1 MKTFKPNEENNT
13 SNFVS
18 INEVINY
25 EPPKY
30 IPNWD
35 GSFNKIKSG
44 KSSYFRPNK
53 EFSTFNIN
61 INNNNSLR
69 LDEKSEGI
77 YIILSDKF
85 NFFYVGKTLSN
96 IKQRLHSHIQKLTS
110 TNNNRYT
117 TPLKWQKLAF
127 NRYNA
132 LKEDSVKLDDLKIKF
147 YHSSEYSSCSID
159 ELENNIYLKYKALLP
174 KYISLNDPK
183 ALESNN

>member
-1 MKTFKPNEENNT
+1 MNTFKPNEENNI

-18 INEVINY
+18 INQVINY
-25 EPPKY
+25 QPPKY
-30 IPNWD
+30 ISNWD

-44 KSSYFRPNK
+44 KSFYFRPNK
-53 EFSTFNIN
+53 EFSTFNIDI
-61 INNNNSLR
+61 INDNPLR
-69 LDEKSEGI
+69 LNEKSKGI

-127 NRYNA
+127 NRYNS
-132 LKEDSVKLDDLKIKF
+132 LKEDSVKLEDLKIKF
-147 YHSSEYSSCSID
+147 YHLSEYSMCNID
-159 ELENNIYLKYKALLP
+159 ELENNTYLKYKAIFP
-174 KYISLNDPK
+174 KYISLNEAK
-183 ALESNN
+183 ALKN

>member
-1 MKTFKPNEENNT
+1 MNTFKPNKKNNI

-25 EPPKY
+25 QPPKY
-30 IPNWD
+30 ISNWD

-53 EFSTFNIN
+53 EFSAFNID

-69 LDEKSEGI
+69 LNEKSKGI
-77 YIILSDKF
+77 YIILSEKF

-110 TNNNRYT
+110 TNNKRGT
-117 TPLKWQKLAF
+117 TPVKWQKLGF

-147 YHSSEYSSCSID
+147 YHSSEYSMCNIN

-174 KYISLNDPK
+174 KYTSLNDPK
-183 ALESNN
+183 ALEN

>member
-1 MKTFKPNEENNT
+1 MNTFKPNKKNNI

-25 EPPKY
+25 DPPKY

-35 GSFNKIKSG
+35 GSFKKIKSG
-44 KSSYFRPNK
+44 KSNYLRPNK
-53 EFSTFNIN
+53 EISTFNIK

-85 NFFYVGKTLSN
+85 NFFYVGKTLAN

-117 TPLKWQKLAF
+117 TPFKWQKLSF
-127 NRYNA
+127 NRYKV

-147 YHSSEYSSCSID
+147 YNSSEYSLRNID
-159 ELENNIYLKYKALLP
+159 ELEKDIYRKYKALLP
-174 KYISLNDPK
+174 NFISLNDPK
-183 ALESNN
+183 ALEN

>member
-1 MKTFKPNEENNT
+1 MNKYKPNEENNI

-53 EFSTFNIN
+53 EFSNFNIV
-61 INNNNSLR
+61 INNGNSLR
-69 LDEKSEGI
+69 LDENSKGI
-77 YIILSDKF
+77 YIILSEKF
-85 NFFYVGKTLSN
+85 NFFYVGKTLAN

-110 TNNNRYT
+110 TNNNKYT

-127 NRYNA
+127 NRYKT
-132 LKEDSVKLDDLKIKF
+132 LKAKSVFLNDLKISF
-147 YHSSEYSSCSID
+147 YHQNNFSSLTTG
-159 ELENNIYLKYKALLP
+159 ELENYLYKKYKKLLP
-174 KYISLNDPK
+174 NYTSLNDPK
-183 ALESNN
+183 AI

>member
-1 MKTFKPNEENNT
+1 MKTFKFKEENNF

-53 EFSTFNIN
+53 EFSTFNIDI
-61 INNNNSLR
+61 INDNPLR
-69 LDEKSEGI
+69 LNEKSEGI

-96 IKQRLHSHIQKLTS
+96 IKQRLHSHVQKLTS

-132 LKEDSVKLDDLKIKF
+132 LKEDSVKLEDLKIKF
-147 YHSSEYSSCSID
+147 YHLSEYSMCSID
-159 ELENNIYLKYKALLP
+159 ELENNIYQKYRMLLAEH
-174 KYISLNDPK
+174 ISLNDPK
-183 ALESNN
+183 ALESKN

>member
-1 MKTFKPNEENNT
+1 MNTFKPNEENNI

-69 LDEKSEGI
+69 LDEKSKGI

-85 NFFYVGKTLSN
+85 NFFYVGKTLAN

-117 TPLKWQKLAF
+117 TPFKWQKLSF
-127 NRYNA
+127 NRYKV

-147 YHSSEYSSCSID
+147 YNSSEYSLRNID
-159 ELENNIYLKYKALLP
+159 ELEKDIYRKYKALLP
-174 KYISLNDPK
+174 NFISLNDPK
-183 ALESNN
+183 ALEN

>member
-1 MKTFKPNEENNT
+1 MNTLKPNKKNNI

-25 EPPKY
+25 DPPKY

-35 GSFNKIKSG
+35 GSFKKIKSG

-53 EFSTFNIN
+53 EISTFNIKIKN
-61 INNNNSLR
+61 TNSLR

-85 NFFYVGKTLSN
+85 NFFYVGKTLAN

-117 TPLKWQKLAF
+117 TPLKWQKLSF
-127 NRYNA
+127 NRYNI
-132 LKEDSVKLDDLKIKF
+132 LKEDSVKLDDLEIKF
-147 YHSSEYSSCSID
+147 YNSSEYSLLNIN
-159 ELENNIYLKYKALLP
+159 ELEKDIYRKYKAILP
-174 KYISLNDPK
+174 NFISLNDPK
-183 ALESNN
+183 ALEN

>member
-1 MKTFKPNEENNT
+1 MNTFKSNEENNI

-25 EPPKY
+25 QPPKY

-44 KSSYFRPNK
+44 KSFYFRPNK
-53 EFSTFNIN
+53 EFSTFNIDI
-61 INNNNSLR
+61 INDNPLR
-69 LDEKSEGI
+69 LNEKSEGI

-96 IKQRLHSHIQKLTS
+96 IKQRLHSHVQKLTS

-127 NRYNA
+127 KRYNT
-132 LKEDSVKLDDLKIKF
+132 LKEDSVKLEDLKIKF
-147 YHSSEYSSCSID
+147 YHLSEYSMCSID
-159 ELENNIYLKYKALLP
+159 ELENNIYQKYKAIFS
-174 KYISLNDPK
+174 KYISLNDSK
-183 ALESNN
+183 AFEN

>member
-1 MKTFKPNEENNT
+1 MNTFKPNEENNI

-25 EPPKY
+25 QPPKY

-61 INNNNSLR
+61 IINSNSLR

-85 NFFYVGKTLSN
+85 NFFYVGKTLAN
-96 IKQRLHSHIQKLTS
+96 IKQRLH
-110 TNNNRYT
+110 
-117 TPLKWQKLAF
+117 
-127 NRYNA
+127 
-132 LKEDSVKLDDLKIKF
+132 D
-147 YHSSEYSSCSID
+147 EYSD
-159 ELENNIYLKYKALLP
+159 E
-174 KYISLNDPK
+174 
-183 ALESNN
+183 

>member
-1 MKTFKPNEENNT
+1 MEQSKNTHRHFIMYKPYGYLSQFYTNAKKEQKKK
-13 SNFVS
+13 FLGDL
-18 INEVINY
+18 Y
-25 EPPKY
+25 DFPKNAMA
-30 IPNWD
+30 I
-35 GSFNKIKSG
+35 G
-44 KSSYFRPNK
+44 
-53 EFSTFNIN
+53 
-61 INNNNSLR
+61 R

-85 NFFYVGKTLSN
+85 NFFYVGKTLAN

-132 LKEDSVKLDDLKIKF
+132 LKEDSVKLEDLKIKF
-147 YHSSEYSSCSID
+147 YHSSEYSSCKID
-159 ELENNIYLKYKALLP
+159 KLENDIYLKYKALLP

-183 ALESNN
+183 ALEK